1 MSKELILIKN
11 KYGEEM
17 MHFCRENFSTIL
29 EQEGLLFELLSN
41 HFDYSKNLLC
51 DIKKQNK
58 QAQFINY
65 IYSLSSYEYEN
76 SESVNKTPEELLSDA
91 GYILYECKSEED
103 IQRFKK
109 YYANR
114 ERLCTFNGGRLNSC
128 YVFFAVKKDAESIKR
143 ENFTEPKRQDLY
155 GTSVISIQFSRG
167 ETNTLSIKNR
177 YNHTVS
183 NPDATFSNN
192 LENIIQGL
200 TKAFEKKYNL
210 NIRSNKKNFE
220 LENYVVA
227 RDGKYYKYNYEF
239 NNIFYCPNNII
250 IDNYNVKKFD
260 KDRYIVFDSFILDMQ
275 EKSIKLY
282 DNYEKDSFIDCLDNI
297 KRIEIHKNN
306 NGKKIII
313 NKDIE
318 IVVNNDNNI
327 ILYKNND
334 VKKINDNFLI
344 FNKTLITLKLDNVES
359 IGNFFMGVNRE
370 LKYLYLPNLKS
381 VGGHFI
387 YKNEALE
394 KIDLP
399 QLRSVGNYFL
409 YENKKLREIN
419 LSQLE
424 SVGGHFLYKNR
435 VLEKIDL
442 PQLKSVGDFFLYDNQ
457 KLIEVNLAQLKSVR
471 DYFLYKNKVL
481 QQIDLPHLKTVGD
494 YFLYENKNLK
504 QINLPHLERVGF
516 GFLYKNEALEKI
528 DLQQLTNVGDY
539 FLYENKKLREVY
551 LSLIDKENYTD
562 LNNFVYCALIK
573 INNLNLIKSKVKKLI
588 RK

>member
-65 IYSLSSYEYEN
+65 IYSLSRDEYEN

-481 QQIDLPHLKTVGD
+481 QQIDLPQLKSVGD